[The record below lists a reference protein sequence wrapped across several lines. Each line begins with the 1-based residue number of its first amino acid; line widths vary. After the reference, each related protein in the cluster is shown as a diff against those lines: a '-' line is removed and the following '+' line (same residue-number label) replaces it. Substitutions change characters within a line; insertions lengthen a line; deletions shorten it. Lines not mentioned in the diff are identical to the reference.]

1 MKMIDSF
8 HYDYGFVWHCMFLIA
23 GSSGYTGVHRNGPPT
38 VVEKALPFTRKYQ
51 KYVLDSASL
60 SWSTDE
66 CRTYCVVCEKLHS
79 MSTCL
84 PGVVFRAL
92 AASPSKT
99 QHDTRTK
106 SPKLFGTLHMEHHL
120 RLRCLREA
128 SWYKKL
134 KQFSMNKTASKPL
147 KPIIEAIEAYWSHR
161 AIQIGK
167 MMEDVIHEVPPWS
180 HPSVYCMCYVPVL
193 FLVAVCVYRCKICPK
208 MFSLPQTF
216 HQDPPREN
224 RN

>member
-1 MKMIDSF
+1 MS
-8 HYDYGFVWHCMFLIA
+8 LIQLRCL
-23 GSSGYTGVHRNGPPT
+23 GVPMSTRT
-38 VVEKALPFTRKYQ
+38 VRY
-51 KYVLDSASL
+51 
-60 SWSTDE
+60 
-66 CRTYCVVCEKLHS
+66 VVCEKLHS

-84 PGVVFRAL
+84 PGMVFRAL

-106 SPKLFGTLHMEHHL
+106 SPRLFGTLHMEHHL

-134 KQFSMNKTASKPL
+134 KQFSMNKTAAKPL

-167 MMEDVIHEVPPWS
+167 MMEDVIHEVPPRS
-180 HPSVYCMCYVPVL
+180 HPSVYCMCYVPMFPYCLLLLYV
-193 FLVAVCVYRCKICPK
+193 FIVANYVPRCSACHRHFTKIHHVK
-208 MFSLPQTF
+208 TET
-216 HQDPPREN
+216 RWN
-224 RN
+224 